1 MAYHVPSS
9 TSPDTAV
16 EQTSSLREKITIWL
30 VEDNLR
36 FRQNIAEL
44 INNAEGIQ
52 CTRSFESCEEA
63 LKELEH
69 SDAPRV
75 VLMDIGL
82 PGISGIE
89 GLRRI
94 KTITPTTDIVM
105 LTVYDDDDKVFE
117 AICAGAS
124 GYLLKDASAD
134 SILASIGEVV
144 HGGAPM
150 NAYIARRVITMFTRL
165 AVPRSD
171 YGLSPRE
178 REILHLLTDGL
189 TKRQIAERLFLSFF
203 TIDTHVRNIY
213 AKLHVHSRSGAIAKV
228 LKGRIL

>member
-1 MAYHVPSS
+1 MTYHPASG
-9 TSPDTAV
+9 TIPDNAV
-16 EQTSSLREKITIWL
+16 EQSPSSRDKVTIWL
-30 VEDNLR
+30 VEDNLS

-44 INNAEGIQ
+44 VNNAEGIQ

-63 LKELEH
+63 LEELEH

-75 VLMDIGL
+75 ILMDIGL
-82 PGISGIE
+82 PGMSGIE
-89 GLRRI
+89 GVRRI
-94 KTITPTTDIVM
+94 RKVSPTTDIVM

-117 AICAGAS
+117 AICSGAS

-134 SILASIGEVV
+134 SILASIAEVV
-144 HGGAPM
+144 QGGAPM
-150 NAYIARRVITMFTRL
+150 NAHIARRVITMFTSL

-171 YGLSPRE
+171 YGLTPRE
-178 REILHLLTDGL
+178 REILRLLTEGL
-189 TKRQIAERLFLSFF
+189 TKRQIADKLFLSFF

-228 LKGRIL
+228 LKGQIL